1 MTNLTK
7 QEALNALNKNQFVG
21 FTTTTGNVI
30 VKKSNRTDYDIFV
43 YEEGNEEPSHYIG
56 KITNVLA
63 TFSDKN
69 SNKDFTIVEK

>member
-1 MTNLTK
+1 MGNLTK
-7 QEALNALNKNQFVG
+7 QEALQALNNSQFVG
-21 FTTTTGNVI
+21 FTTTSGNVI

-63 TFSDKN
+63 TFNDKN
-69 SNKDFTIVEK
+69 SNRDFMIVEK